1 MIYKSIVY
9 NGGIN
14 DNMFNAKNKAAMVS
28 LICAAALI
36 LSACGTEDEPG
47 GVQNSSSSEDV
58 SVSAS
63 ESESVKAESEE
74 ITDGV
79 SSDTEAT
86 TPEEPL
92 DTSVLTEETGAS
104 SAEAS
109 ETIPET
115 TPALPWTETPL
126 NGTLY
131 INTDGVYSRKDAIQ
145 GSAKV
150 TRYSLNDTVTV
161 VARTDTDYFK
171 LDSGAFIHTSYVSEN
186 KIEITVTS
194 SSATAAA
201 TTAAITSTTEAAVTA
216 ADTSPADTA
225 AAVTTSEAVITEAS
239 TAAETVSEETSE
251 TAAPVLG
258 QYGQRRNTQAE
269 LDFISKVFELVNI
282 ERESRGLA
290 AYQHLDV
297 LDTIA
302 SIRAWEL
309 TVDYRPNH
317 TRPNGESCTSAF
329 NENGIIYGA
338 WGENIAAGQKTPE
351 EVVQAWLDSPGHC
364 AAMLSADY
372 THMGVG
378 FYLEEN
384 GSEGYKYYWTQE
396 FYRY

>member
-14 DNMFNAKNKAAMVS
+14 DIMFNAKSKAALAS

-36 LSACGTEDEPG
+36 LSACDTADEPG
-47 GVQNSSSSEDV
+47 GVQNPSLSEDMPV
-58 SVSAS
+58 SVS
-63 ESESVKAESEE
+63 ESETFTAESEE
-74 ITDGV
+74 ITDGT
-79 SSDTEAT
+79 SSDTEVT
-86 TPEEPL
+86 TPEESFN
-92 DTSVLTEETGAS
+92 TSFSTEETGAS
-104 SAEAS
+104 SAEVS
-109 ETIPET
+109 ETTPET

-145 GSAKV
+145 GSEKV

-171 LDSGAFIHTSYVSEN
+171 LDTGAFIHTSYVSEN

-194 SSATAAA
+194 SSATTAA
-201 TTAAITSTTEAAVTA
+201 TTVTTTTTEAAVT
-216 ADTSPADTA
+216 TTA
-225 AAVTTSEAVITEAS
+225 APPAVTASETVTSETSAS
-239 TAAETVSEETSE
+239 AETVPEETSE
-251 TAAPVLG
+251 TAAPALG
-258 QYGQRRNTQAE
+258 QYGQRQNTQAE
-269 LDFISKVFELVNI
+269 LDFIAKVFELVNI
-282 ERESRGLA
+282 ERESRGLT

-317 TRPNGESCTSAF
+317 IRPNGESCTSAF

-338 WGENIAAGQKTPE
+338 WGENIAAGQETPE

-384 GSEGYKYYWTQE
+384 GSDGYKYYWTQE

>member
-1 MIYKSIVY
+1 
-9 NGGIN
+9 
-14 DNMFNAKNKAAMVS
+14 MFNAKNKAALAS

-36 LSACGTEDEPG
+36 LSACDTADEPG
-47 GVQNSSSSEDV
+47 GVQNPSLSEDMSV
-58 SVSAS
+58 SVS
-63 ESESVKAESEE
+63 ESETITAESEE
-74 ITDGV
+74 ITDGI
-79 SSDTEAT
+79 SSDTEVT
-86 TPEEPL
+86 TPEESFN
-92 DTSVLTEETGAS
+92 TSFSTEDTGAS

-109 ETIPET
+109 ETTPET

-145 GSAKV
+145 GSEKV

-171 LDSGAFIHTSYVSEN
+171 LDTGAFIHTSYVSEN

-194 SSATAAA
+194 SSATTAA
-201 TTAAITSTTEAAVTA
+201 TAVTTTTIEAAVT
-216 ADTSPADTA
+216 TTA
-225 AAVTTSEAVITEAS
+225 APPAVTASETVTSETSAS
-239 TAAETVSEETSE
+239 AETVPEETSE
-251 TAAPVLG
+251 TAAPALG
-258 QYGQRRNTQAE
+258 QYGQRQNTQAE
-269 LDFISKVFELVNI
+269 LDFIAKVFELVNI
-282 ERESRGLA
+282 ERESRGLT

-317 TRPNGESCTSAF
+317 IRPNGESCTSAF

-338 WGENIAAGQKTPE
+338 WGENIAAGQETPE

-384 GSEGYKYYWTQE
+384 GSDGYKYYWTQE